1 MCIKKFV
8 CQEMSNARS
17 DKIMQER
24 YKFDTGLTHPDILNA
39 EVCGDDDLEKIK
51 IGECEY
57 CESDLYDDEEII
69 ESCDGMFC
77 DMDCC
82 CEYYEIRR
90 RD

>member
-1 MCIKKFV
+1 
-8 CQEMSNARS
+8 
-17 DKIMQER
+17 MQER

-39 EVCGDDDLEKIK
+39 EVRGDDDLEKIK